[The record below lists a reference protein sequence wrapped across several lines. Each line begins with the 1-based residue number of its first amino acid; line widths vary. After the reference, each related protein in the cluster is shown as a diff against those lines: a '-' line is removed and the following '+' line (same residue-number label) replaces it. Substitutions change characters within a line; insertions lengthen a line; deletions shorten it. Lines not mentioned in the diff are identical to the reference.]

1 MTPEKVNERIKKLG
15 LKKQH
20 VANQIGIT
28 LSTLSHYLNNRRDLE
43 DNSKEKLRLYLGL

>member
-1 MTPEKVNERIKKLG
+1 MNPEKVKERIKVLG

-20 VANQIGIT
+20 IADRIGVN

-43 DNSKEKLRLYLGL
+43 INAKEKLRLYLGL